1 MSRLIRSLLALFI
14 FTGSVN
20 AQQPSALKLPTE
32 RIRQSLN
39 MLKDAP
45 NTSNSLL
52 EAKKAVS
59 VLPGAAMSAVNRSIV
74 KPDLNRT
81 FNRRVSVV
89 SPAQIDTAFVGVV
102 PHDTLVVTG
111 NWTCNGPI
119 YVFNDGVLIFDQA
132 TATVM
137 GDIYVWGH
145 GSLIADSTEF
155 HIPQAWFYQRSV
167 MAIDSSTLTMNNCSF
182 EFSGMSHNFIFQGNT
197 VANLNHIYQN
207 DWTTAGLW
215 GTPIVNIND
224 CNLMGEY
231 IISGNSQFHVSNS
244 DTLLLWQNYSDSA
257 VINTTYPPGAL
268 VNSYTVNEQQPGIDG
283 VGYNVQL
290 DTCTN
295 IWWGLMPVNGSD
307 VTINN
312 SIIRTIG
319 CWFVN
324 GDSVTASGLV
334 NNSVYSNF
342 TAPLPDRNLHF
353 NNCNVQT
360 WSLYV
365 FDTSY
370 LHITGCILGEVGTQF
385 KSFCLAENFLM
396 DGSGGYFWS
405 TDTSFIV
412 SSLSSAMSIVRSER
426 NGIFIFGYG
435 TCNSNPPTAIGSSV
449 MIVAQSSLPQDPIAE
464 EHAVAWYAN
473 INGPASSY
481 TNTNVS
487 INGTAFIDQGPLGSW
502 MDFYAYS
509 LYYRKV
515 GDVIWNPI
523 VIDSTTEIRHA
534 SLANWNTIGL
544 TQGNYELKLT
554 LINNLGDSVD
564 AQKGILLQPGILGID
579 TQEKDNSFVIYPNPA
594 NNLITLDFGDV
605 NASNDSYSITDL
617 SGRILISESKFID
630 RQTQIDI
637 SKLEIGFYLISI
649 TGNQQ
654 LFTRSFQVNR

>member
-579 TQEKDNSFVIYPNPA
+579 TQEKDNSFMIYPNPA

>member
-1 MSRLIRSLLALFI
+1 MLRLIRSLLALFL
-14 FTGSVN
+14 FTGTVN

-39 MLKDAP
+39 MLKDTP
-45 NTSNSLL
+45 NTSNLLL
-52 EAKKAVS
+52 EAKKSVS
-59 VLPGAAMSAVNRSIV
+59 VLPGAAMSAVNRSFV
-74 KPDLNRT
+74 KPDLSRT

-119 YVFNDGVLIFDQA
+119 YVFNDGVLIFDHA
-132 TATVM
+132 TATVL

-145 GSLIADSTEF
+145 GSLIADSTAF

-215 GTPIVNIND
+215 GTPTVNIND

-257 VINTTYPPGAL
+257 VINTSYPPGAL

-295 IWWGLMPVNGSD
+295 LWWGLMPVNGSD

-312 SIIRTIG
+312 SIIRAIG

-342 TAPLPDRNLHF
+342 TAPLQDRNLHF

-426 NGIFIFGYG
+426 NGIFVFGYG

-481 TNTNVS
+481 TNTNVA

-523 VIDSTTEIRHA
+523 VIDSTIEIRHA
-534 SLANWNTIGL
+534 ALANWNTIGL

-579 TQEKDNSFVIYPNPA
+579 AQEKDNSFVIYPNPA
-594 NNLITLDFGDV
+594 NYLITLDFGDA
-605 NASNDSYSITDL
+605 NAAIYNYSITDL
-617 SGRILISESKFID
+617 SGRTLISESKFID

>member
-1 MSRLIRSLLALFI
+1 
-14 FTGSVN
+14 
-20 AQQPSALKLPTE
+20 
-32 RIRQSLN
+32 
-39 MLKDAP
+39 
-45 NTSNSLL
+45 
-52 EAKKAVS
+52 
-59 VLPGAAMSAVNRSIV
+59 
-74 KPDLNRT
+74 
-81 FNRRVSVV
+81 
-89 SPAQIDTAFVGVV
+89 
-102 PHDTLVVTG
+102 
-111 NWTCNGPI
+111 
-119 YVFNDGVLIFDQA
+119 
-132 TATVM
+132 
-137 GDIYVWGH
+137 
-145 GSLIADSTEF
+145 
-155 HIPQAWFYQRSV
+155 
-167 MAIDSSTLTMNNCSF
+167 
-182 EFSGMSHNFIFQGNT
+182 
-197 VANLNHIYQN
+197 
-207 DWTTAGLW
+207 
-215 GTPIVNIND
+215 
-224 CNLMGEY
+224 
-231 IISGNSQFHVSNS
+231 
-244 DTLLLWQNYSDSA
+244 
-257 VINTTYPPGAL
+257 
-268 VNSYTVNEQQPGIDG
+268 
-283 VGYNVQL
+283 
-290 DTCTN
+290 
-295 IWWGLMPVNGSD
+295 
-307 VTINN
+307 
-312 SIIRTIG
+312 
-319 CWFVN
+319 
-324 GDSVTASGLV
+324 
-334 NNSVYSNF
+334 
-342 TAPLPDRNLHF
+342 
-353 NNCNVQT
+353 
-360 WSLYV
+360 
-365 FDTSY
+365 
-370 LHITGCILGEVGTQF
+370 
-385 KSFCLAENFLM
+385 
-396 DGSGGYFWS
+396 
-405 TDTSFIV
+405 
-412 SSLSSAMSIVRSER
+412 MSIVRSER

-579 TQEKDNSFVIYPNPA
+579 TQEKDNSFMIYPNPA